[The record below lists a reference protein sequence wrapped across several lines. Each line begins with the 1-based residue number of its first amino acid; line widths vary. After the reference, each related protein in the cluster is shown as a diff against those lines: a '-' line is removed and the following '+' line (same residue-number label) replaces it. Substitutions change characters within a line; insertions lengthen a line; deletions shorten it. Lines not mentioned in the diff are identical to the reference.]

1 MKEPSVRHP
10 QGGSGETVLVV
21 EPEVLVRV
29 MVSQYLREC
38 GYRVVEAVS
47 ADEALVILQN
57 SDIPVGVMLC
67 TVQLPGAMNGFG
79 LAKWVRGKLPNTE
92 VILATNETQSA
103 KVAGELCEEG
113 PMLTKPYDHKLLAD
127 QIKRLLAS
135 RNR

>member
-1 MKEPSVRHP
+1 MTEASARPP
-10 QGGSGETVLVV
+10 QGGLAETVLVV
-21 EPEVLVRV
+21 EPEVLVRA
-29 MVSQYLREC
+29 MVSHYLREC

-47 ADEALVILQN
+47 AEEALVILQN
-57 SDIPVGVMLC
+57 SDMPVSVMLC

-79 LAKWVRGKLPNTE
+79 LAKWLRGNLPNTE

-127 QIKRLLAS
+127 RIKRLLAS
-135 RNR
+135 RAR